1 MAAGL
6 SIRNQRKSIEME
18 EATLAFEEQV
28 FESERNMPGVEFA
41 HLRRTVIHI
50 YRYIATQ
57 AQALENFVHIASKTD
72 AQIRQSVMNW
82 QMSRAVMWKRW
93 RRLHLAWLHFL
104 IIPKRRMLIKGGKTV
119 MSCPSSLQY
128 FCLGVRDGPI
138 WRQCSEHTG
147 AGVAMA
153 FCLALLI
160 AGQQYGIGGTDF

>member
-6 SIRNQRKSIEME
+6 SLRNQRKSIEME

-41 HLRRTVIHI
+41 QLWRTVIHI

-72 AQIRQSVMNW
+72 AQIRQSVISW
-82 QMSRAVMWKRW
+82 QMSCAVMWKRW

-104 IIPKRRMLIKGGKTV
+104 IIPKRRMLIKRGKQL
-119 MSCPSSLQY
+119 CPVHHRCNIFALGLVTGLFGANVASILGLEWPWAFASL
-128 FCLGVRDGPI
+128 CL
-138 WRQCSEHTG
+138 
-147 AGVAMA
+147 
-153 FCLALLI
+153 
-160 AGQQYGIGGTDF
+160 